1 MRSIGTSNLGYLLL
15 VLVSILWGT
24 SFPLIKMVTAS
35 IDANEYVAF
44 RFILT
49 VFILS
54 PYFVYVLLKKRNEF
68 FKVAKPGVI
77 LGLMYFGGIFFQGL
91 GTKYTTASNSG
102 FITSLYI
109 PIVYVIDVL
118 NHRLNYSH
126 RFTLALFLSML
137 GIYLI
142 SGGYYE
148 LRIGDL
154 IVLISAFFWAFQIL
168 AIDKFSKEG
177 FFSLDLVFFQ
187 YAVTALLGSVSASSS
202 LNLLKMSEVFFPLL
216 YLAVVCSILVGVLQI
231 IGQRYT
237 TASQASLI
245 YVLEPVFAAL
255 FSFVLLGERLN
266 VPELAGAF
274 LILCSVLISSW
285 EATRVKTD

>member
-1 MRSIGTSNLGYLLL
+1 MRSVNTKVLGPLLL

-44 RFILT
+44 RFTLAIFL
-49 VFILS
+49 LL
-54 PYFVYVLLKKRNEF
+54 PYFVYVFLKRRDELYKA
-68 FKVAKPGVI
+68 AKPGVI
-77 LGLMYFGGIFFQGL
+77 LGVLYFGGIFLQGL

-102 FITSLYI
+102 FITSFYI
-109 PIVYVIDVL
+109 PLVYAIDVL

-126 RFTLALFLSML
+126 KLTLALFLSML

-142 SGGYYE
+142 SGGSYE

-154 IVLISAFFWAFQIL
+154 IVLMGAFFWAFQVL
-168 AIDKFSKEG
+168 AIDKFSKEEY
-177 FFSLDLVFFQ
+177 FSLDLVFFQ
-187 YAVTALLGSVSASSS
+187 YGVTASLGLFSINFTPDFGKIA
-202 LNLLKMSEVFFPLL
+202 EVLFQLL
-216 YLAVVCSILVGVLQI
+216 YLAAICSVLVGVLQI
-231 IGQRYT
+231 VGQRYT

-255 FSFVLLGERLN
+255 FSFMLLGERLN
-266 VPELAGAF
+266 IIELIGAL
-274 LILCSVLISSW
+274 LILGSVIISSW
-285 EATRVKTD
+285 EIARRRI